1 MQYGNF
7 AWGNAKNWNHRLDR
21 WSEKLWVV
29 GLLLA
34 SVLLFTI
41 NLGDLPL
48 RDWDEGTV
56 AHVAREIWQGDF
68 NSRRWLYPSLGGE
81 PYLNK
86 PPLMHWLIALAY
98 FLGGVNEWTSR
109 LPGALLTAISV
120 PLLYGIGREIFRQRS
135 PAIFSALVY
144 LTMLPVV
151 RHGRLA
157 MLDGAVVSFF
167 LFTVWCLLRS
177 RRNLRYCLGV
187 GIGLGLICL
196 TKGIVGLLLGALAL
210 LFLLWDTPRL
220 LGSWYLLC
228 GILLGSIPVVL
239 WYAAQWW
246 HYGHSF
252 TDRAVVDQSLSRV
265 WSTVEN
271 HQEQPWYYILEI
283 LKYTSPWLG
292 FLPAGFTH
300 AWKNRNWS
308 WAKLVLVWA
317 GGYLLAISL
326 MGTKLPWYVLPIYP
340 AIAIVVGVQLS
351 QFWHQP
357 NPAKYPRFIVA
368 FLTLLAIATWVAS
381 LYFSPW
387 GLERD
392 LELQL
397 ILIAV
402 AGTMTLAAVL
412 AARGD
417 RQFISILIWG
427 MYVSLLLFMTSPH
440 WVWEL
445 AEAYPV
451 KPVAALIQ
459 SKTPVGQKVYTTFPY
474 NRPSLNFYSD
484 RPVMSA
490 NLNDLQQYW
499 LQFSQPYLLLDQ
511 ATLKKFPL
519 KSVRQQGSAEGW
531 TLITK
536 K

>member
-1 MQYGNF
+1 MPDRTF
-7 AWGNAKNWNHRLDR
+7 AWGNAKWNRQHDR
-21 WSEKLWVV
+21 TVERLWVV
-29 GLLLA
+29 GLFLA
-34 SVLLFTI
+34 AVLLYTI
-41 NLGDLPL
+41 ELGDLPL

-56 AHVAREIWQGDF
+56 ASVAREIWRGGL
-68 NSRRWLYPSLGGE
+68 NSWRWLYPTLEGE

-98 FLGGVNEWTSR
+98 SIGGVNEWTSR
-109 LPGALLTAISV
+109 LPGAILTAISV
-120 PLLYGIGREIFRQRS
+120 PLLYGIGREIFHQRS
-135 PAIFSALVY
+135 QAIFSALVY
-144 LTMLPVV
+144 LTMLPLV

-157 MLDGAVVSFF
+157 MLDGAVVCFF

-220 LGSWYLLC
+220 LSSWYLWG
-228 GILLGSIPVVL
+228 GILLGSIPVAL

-246 HYGHSF
+246 HYGNTF
-252 TDRAVVDQSLSRV
+252 TERAVVSQSLSRV

-271 HQEQPWYYILEI
+271 HQEPPWYYILEI
-283 LKYTSPWLG
+283 LKYSSPWLG
-292 FLPAGFTH
+292 FLPAGVIH

-308 WAKLVLVWA
+308 WAKLVLIWG
-317 GGYLLAISL
+317 GGYLLVISV

-340 AIAIVVGVQLS
+340 AIALIVGIKLS
-351 QFWHQP
+351 QLWYQP
-357 NPAKYPRFIVA
+357 NPATYPRFVVA
-368 FLTLLAIATWVAS
+368 FLSLLTIACWVAS
-381 LYFSPW
+381 FYFIWSP
-387 GLERD
+387 EKD
-392 LELQL
+392 LELVL

-402 AGTMTLAAVL
+402 AGTMTFATVL

-427 MYVSLLLFMTSPH
+427 MYVSLLLFMSSTH

-451 KPVAALIQ
+451 KPVAALIE
-459 SKTPVGQKVYTTFPY
+459 SNTPVGQKIYTTFAY
-474 NRPSLNFYSD
+474 SRPSLNFYSD
-484 RPVMSA
+484 RQIVPTD
-490 NLNDLQQYW
+490 LNNLQQYW
-499 LQFSQPYLLLDQ
+499 QQNPQPYLLLERDS
-511 ATLKKFPL
+511 LEKLNL
-519 KSVRQQGSAEGW
+519 KSVQQLGKAEGL
-531 TLITK
+531 TLIK
-536 K
+536 KV